1 MHLGDT
7 SRQHLRGSG
16 QSSHGR
22 TAARPRGC
30 PRCQGSRRGLPRGSG
45 AAPRRLCSRPSEG
58 REEGDPARPGKY
70 LSPAAETGPRPARG
84 QPTTPNKRPGR
95 GPETSRGGG
104 PSRTASPG
112 GEPGAQSPAR
122 PGAAA
127 AAAGTL
133 SPPLTAASGPAAGTA
148 GRGWER
154 GRRTQCNGSG
164 GAEGRREGAAQ

>member
-7 SRQHLRGSG
+7 SPQHLRGSG
-16 QSSHGR
+16 RSSHGR

-30 PRCQGSRRGLPRGSG
+30 PRCRGSRRGLPGGSG

-58 REEGDPARPGKY
+58 RGEGDPARPGKY

-112 GEPGAQSPAR
+112 GEPGAQR
-122 PGAAA
+122 PR
-127 AAAGTL
+127 
-133 SPPLTAASGPAAGTA
+133 TA
-148 GRGWER
+148 GGSAC
-154 GRRTQCNGSG
+154 GRRYPQPASHRRIGPCG
-164 GAEGRREGAAQ
+164 GHGREGMGAGEKDAMQQLRRR